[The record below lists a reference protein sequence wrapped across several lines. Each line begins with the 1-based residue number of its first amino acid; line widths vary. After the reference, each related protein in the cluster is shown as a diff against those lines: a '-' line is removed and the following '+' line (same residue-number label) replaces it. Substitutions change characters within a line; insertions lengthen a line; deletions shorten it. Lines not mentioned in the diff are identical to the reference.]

1 MKTLICVPCY
11 DMMESGFVECL
22 YKMRKVGQV
31 DLEILAGSLIYDAR
45 NRLADKAVKGNY
57 DYILWL
63 DSDLI
68 FAEDA
73 LIDLFEAIKGKDFVS
88 GVYYRRKPNHQPC
101 LYKTLRMGLD
111 GPTSEDFDEIPEGEF
126 EIEGCGFGMVLM
138 KTEIIKAIGAGAF
151 SPINGFGE
159 DLSFCLKARRA
170 GYQLFGTSK
179 VKCGHIGKTIID
191 ENAYKAF
198 KAYKER

>member
-11 DMMESGFVECL
+11 DAMESGFVESL
-22 YKMRKVGQV
+22 YKMQKVGQC
-31 DLEILAGSLIYDAR
+31 DLEVLTGSLIYDAR
-45 NRLADKAVKGNY
+45 NRLCEKAVKGGY

-68 FAEDA
+68 FPSDT
-73 LIDLFEAIKGKDFVS
+73 LVNLFDAIKGKDFVS
-88 GVYYRRKPNHQPC
+88 GIYYRRKPNYNPC

-111 GPTSEDFDEIPEGEF
+111 GATSEDFDEIPDGEF

-138 KTEIIKAIGAGAF
+138 KTEILKVIGNGAF
-151 SPINGFGE
+151 SPIRGFGE
-159 DLSFCLKARRA
+159 DLSFCLKARRE
-170 GYQLFGTSK
+170 GYTLYATSK

-191 ENAYKAF
+191 ENAYEVF
-198 KAYKER
+198 KSKKEG